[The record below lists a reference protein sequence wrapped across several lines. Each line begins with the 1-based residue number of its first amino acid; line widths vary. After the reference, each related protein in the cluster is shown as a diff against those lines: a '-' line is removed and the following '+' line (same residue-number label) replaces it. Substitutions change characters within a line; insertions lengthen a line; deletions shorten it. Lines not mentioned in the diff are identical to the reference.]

1 MKKLPIVIDTREQNP
16 LDFSPFE
23 DVRTVRAELW
33 PGDYSLQA
41 ATRMVAV
48 ERKSVSDLVG
58 TMTGGYAG
66 FGATTPKRFDRE
78 LTALGSYPRRGGRAF
93 VLVEPDVRSQTAEE
107 QIRAANYRAMIQ
119 PEKVMAFIQSIRDN
133 WLVDVVLAESREHAA
148 EIVVAAVRPFASYK
162 AVAREIAKS
171 EPANTQAVLAKRPA
185 TEVEVHNAPTGFVKP
200 CAVCETPSCA
210 IKGHDHL
217 VVCDN
222 FTEKCPF

>member
-1 MKKLPIVIDTREQNP
+1 MKKLPIVIDTREQTP
-16 LDFSPFE
+16 LDFSPFA

-66 FGATTPKRFDRE
+66 FRATTPKRFDRE
-78 LTALGSYPRRGGRAF
+78 LTALCGYPRRGGRAF

-107 QIRAANYRAMIQ
+107 QIRAANYRAMIP
-119 PEKVMAFIQSIRDN
+119 PEKVLAFIQSIRDN
-133 WLVDVVLAESREHAA
+133 WLVDVILAESREHAA
-148 EIVVAAVRPFASYK
+148 EIVVDACRPFASYK

-171 EPANTQAVLAKRPA
+171 TPVKDDDQAVHAQ
-185 TEVEVHNAPTGFVKP
+185 
-200 CAVCETPSCA
+200 
-210 IKGHDHL
+210 
-217 VVCDN
+217 
-222 FTEKCPF
+222 CPF

>member
-1 MKKLPIVIDTREQNP
+1 MRKLPIVIDTREQNP

-23 DVRTVRAELW
+23 DVRVVRAELW

-78 LTALGSYPRRGGRAF
+78 LTALCGYPRRGGRAF
-93 VLVEPDVRSQTAEE
+93 VLVEPDVIGQTAEE
-107 QIRAANYRAMIQ
+107 QIRSGNYRAMI
-119 PEKVMAFIQSIRDN
+119 PPDKVMAFVQTIRDR

-148 EIVVAAVRPFASYK
+148 QIVVDAVRPFAAYK
-162 AVAREIAKS
+162 SVAREIAKTAPK
-171 EPANTQAVLAKRPA
+171 EAPA
-185 TEVEVHNAPTGFVKP
+185 ESAPSG
-200 CAVCETPSCA
+200 ASQSL
-210 IKGHDHL
+210 DDL
-217 VVCDN
+217 
-222 FTEKCPF
+222 PF